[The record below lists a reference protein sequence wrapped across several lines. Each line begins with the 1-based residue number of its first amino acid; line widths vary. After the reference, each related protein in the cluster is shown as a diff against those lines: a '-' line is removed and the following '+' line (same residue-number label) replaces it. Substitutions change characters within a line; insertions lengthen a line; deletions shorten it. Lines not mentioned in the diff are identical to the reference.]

1 MNQEPTDA
9 ALPPGHV
16 PTLRVATPDPRDA
29 KRHIRIASGW
39 THYHM
44 AACLVDLPKTCSETG
59 SAPVDDIECPRCR
72 QTPEFARA
80 VEQARNPET
89 IRRGTQSPG
98 EIAPQPPPRTTQ
110 PKAPAR
116 PRKKPARSEAAGQ
129 TSPSPQGS
137 LF

>member
-1 MNQEPTDA
+1 MNQEPIDA

-16 PTLRVATPDPRDA
+16 PTLRVATPNPQDA
-29 KRHIRIASGW
+29 KRHIRIQSGW
-39 THYHM
+39 THSHV

-80 VEQARNPET
+80 VDQARNPGT
-89 IRRGTQSPG
+89 ISRGTQSTG
-98 EIAPQPPPRTTQ
+98 EIAPQPPPRRTQ
-110 PKAPAR
+110 PKTPAR
-116 PRKKPARSEAAGQ
+116 PRKQPVRSEAAGQ
-129 TSPSPQGS
+129 TPPSPQGS